1 MFGGEIRRVH
11 IEFPNDKVGI
21 FIDRFG
27 KDIAIRKAGQD
38 RSMIAVDVA
47 VSLQFLGWI
56 FSLGSDVKIT
66 GPSDVVDK
74 ARERAKG
81 FLENYN

>member
-27 KDIAIRKAGQD
+27 KDITIRKAGQD
-38 RSMIAVDVA
+38 RGMIAVDVA
-47 VSLQFLGWI
+47 VLSLI
-56 FSLGSDVKIT
+56 HI
-66 GPSDVVDK
+66 
-74 ARERAKG
+74 
-81 FLENYN
+81 